1 MHEGIMSRSGPVK
14 KIALACLWLAAL
26 AGCNNVPFGY
36 TRIEALVDPDG
47 RTVGFVPFQSGK
59 TKSATPV
66 DGIVL
71 AELAAMQFKAA
82 VPREKSVA
90 PSEMRESLRK
100 GLNEGRWYDLGRETG
115 SELLV
120 VGEILSLH
128 TQYDKLLNA
137 REGTMQLKLRV
148 LDASRFPPRTMA
160 TTKGVVL
167 RFPEGREAKFDQKY
181 VGMDDRTFRREV
193 LKHAASYVA
202 GIFYEHLVRKDTVT
216 RFDVTVRK
224 D

>member
-14 KIALACLWLAAL
+14 KIALACLLLAAL
-26 AGCNNVPFGY
+26 AGCSNVPFGY
-36 TRIEALVDPDG
+36 TRIEARVDPDG
-47 RTVGFVPFQSGK
+47 RTVGFVPFQTGK

-82 VPREKSVA
+82 APGEKCVA

-137 REGTMQLKLRV
+137 REGTIRLSLRV
-148 LDASRFPPRTMA
+148 LDASRFPPRTVA
-160 TTKGVVL
+160 TATGIVL
-167 RFPEGREAKFDQKY
+167 RFPEGREAKFDPRY
-181 VGMDDRTFRREV
+181 VGMDERTFRREV
-193 LKHAASYVA
+193 LKHAAGYVA

-224 D
+224 H